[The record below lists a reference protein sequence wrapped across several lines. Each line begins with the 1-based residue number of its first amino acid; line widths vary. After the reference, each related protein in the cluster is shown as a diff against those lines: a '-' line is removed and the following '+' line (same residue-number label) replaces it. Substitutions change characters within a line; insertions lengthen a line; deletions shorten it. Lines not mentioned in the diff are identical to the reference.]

1 MSIESRLIVNIDVDD
16 LALAEAFY
24 CAAFGVTRGRRIGW
38 NGVELIGL
46 PAPIWLLLK
55 DSDHPIAPGGGAVAR
70 DYGRHWTP
78 VHLDIAVDDLDSAIN
93 RALVAGAVQEGET
106 RNADWGSIAM
116 FADPFGHGFCFIQF
130 TQAGYDAI
138 AD

>member
-1 MSIESRLIVNIDVDD
+1 MAAEARLIVNIDVDD
-16 LALAEAFY
+16 LARAEAFY
-24 CAAFGVTRGRRIGW
+24 CAAFGVRRGRRIGW

-55 DSDHPIAPGGGAVAR
+55 DSDQPVAPGSELAR

-78 VHLDIAVDDLDSAIN
+78 VHLDIAVDDLAAATG
-93 RALVAGAVQEGET
+93 RALAAGALQEGET
-106 RNADWGSIAM
+106 RHADWGSIAM
-116 FADPFGHGFCFIQF
+116 FADPFGHGFCLIAF
-130 TQAGYDAI
+130 TDAGYDAI